1 LQVYFFTTR
10 ERDAFEAH
18 HTPYSKMIKLTMK
31 KKQHKADVESK
42 GRDSM
47 VTSMGTL
54 RGRYHVR
61 ALCQTVA
68 FVCLVGGYCLVN
80 LYNMNNASM
89 MESSEIGIDLGQGQ
103 DHRRLE
109 EEIEDACDDL
119 NKADP
124 GWLCAFYG
132 IGVLYMFLALAVVCD
147 EFFVPALEEMS
158 CPRRLNLSMDVAG
171 ATLMAA
177 GGSAPELFTSLF
189 GTFSESDI
197 GFGTIVGSAVFN
209 VLFVIAMCSLLTKE
223 VLHLT
228 WWPLFRDSS
237 YYATGLVVLC
247 IFTGVVS
254 PGEIELW
261 EAIVLFAMYLGY
273 ILIMWQN
280 ANIYKKLTGK
290 VLEYPEDN
298 DDDDDDDAPKNGDT
312 PLQEAPEAP
321 NGEPRPAIRRTSSK
335 GSVLSNASAKDIT
348 AAMGGVPVSFRW
360 QGTFRA
366 GILKLLRDPN
376 SWADTAGVGIVA
388 KICGDADYV
397 FSQVDIDGNG
407 HVDREELKQL
417 FNLLECYVS
426 PAELEEV
433 FNQLDVDKDGTVR
446 NRGCASI
453 EIMYILYLII

>member
-1 LQVYFFTTR
+1 
-10 ERDAFEAH
+10 
-18 HTPYSKMIKLTMK
+18 MK
-31 KKQHKADVESK
+31 KKRKTDVEN
-42 GRDSM
+42 GARDPM

-61 ALCQTVA
+61 ALCQTVT
-68 FVCLVGGYCLVN
+68 FVCVVGGYCLVN
-80 LYNMNNASM
+80 LYNTNSASM
-89 MESSEIGIDLGQGQ
+89 MESSEIDLDH

-109 EEIEDACDDL
+109 EEIEDPCDDL
-119 NKADP
+119 KKADP
-124 GWLCAFYG
+124 GWLCTFYG

-158 CPRRLNLSMDVAG
+158 SPRRLNLSMDVAG

-189 GTFSESDI
+189 GTFQESDI

-209 VLFVIAMCSLLTKE
+209 VLFVIAMCSILAKE

-228 WWPLFRDSS
+228 WWPLFRDST
-237 YYATGLVVLC
+237 YYAAGLVVLC

-261 EAIVLFAMYLGY
+261 EAIVLFVMYLGY
-273 ILIMWQN
+273 IVIMWQN

-290 VLEYPEDN
+290 VLEYPED
-298 DDDDDDDAPKNGDT
+298 DDDDDDHAAPKNVDT
-312 PLQEAPEAP
+312 NAAAFQAAPEAP
-321 NGEPRPAIRRTSSK
+321 NGEPRPTIIKSSSK
-335 GSVLSNASAKDIT
+335 GSVLSNMSAKDIT
-348 AAMGGVPVSFRW
+348 TGMGSVPVSFRW

-376 SWADTAGVGIVA
+376 SWADTAGMGIVA
-388 KICGDADYV
+388 KISGDADYV

-407 HVDREELKQL
+407 HIDREELKQL
-417 FNLLECYVS
+417 FNLLECYIS

-446 NRGCASI
+446 DRGCMYHIDVYSI
-453 EIMYILYLII
+453 